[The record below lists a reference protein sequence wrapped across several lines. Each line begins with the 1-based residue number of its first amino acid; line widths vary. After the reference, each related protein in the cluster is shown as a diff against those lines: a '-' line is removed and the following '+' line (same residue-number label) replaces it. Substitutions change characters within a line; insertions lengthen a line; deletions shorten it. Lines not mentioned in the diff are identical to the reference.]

1 MNVLLDKKVEEQ
13 ESDSDPIDIE
23 AEIKKQLFERL
34 GKPKGLNHVGLRN
47 VYGNAWRVTIYCE
60 VPGDNYLGVKTAITD
75 SFFLKISPEGGLIS
89 SDPVIEKKKYE

>member
-1 MNVLLDKKVEEQ
+1 MNALLDKKVEKQ
-13 ESDSDPIDIE
+13 ESNPIDIE
-23 AEIKKQLFERL
+23 AEIKNQLFERL

-47 VYGNAWRVTIYCE
+47 IYGNAWRVTIYCE